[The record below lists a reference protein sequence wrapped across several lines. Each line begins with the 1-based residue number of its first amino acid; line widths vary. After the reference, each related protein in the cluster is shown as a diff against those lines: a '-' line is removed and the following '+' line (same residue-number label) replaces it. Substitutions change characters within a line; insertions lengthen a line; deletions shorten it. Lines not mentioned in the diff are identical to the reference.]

1 MHMLMWRSDGA
12 CKNMWSSCKNMCG
25 SCKILWNKW
34 GMAKGKLKK

>member
-1 MHMLMWRSDGA
+1 MWRSDGA